1 MKRRVLAI
9 ASLLALAGCG
19 GEKLAIEEAKK
30 AVRVGLSDPASAE
43 FADVY
48 VVPYGKDDDGGES
61 YVVCGK
67 FNAKNQFGGYAG
79 YVRFRSMQHHPNS
92 GKPEVI
98 STAIETEPANAP
110 LGTKNNRQVF
120 TKNRQERVSGSKF
133 PSEERTCQQPKPQYS

>member
-1 MKRRVLAI
+1 MKRRLLAI
-9 ASLLALAGCG
+9 ASFLALAGCG

-30 AVRVGLSDPASAE
+30 AVRAGLSDPVSAE

-110 LGTKNNRQVF
+110 LGTKNKDSKTSSSF
-120 TKNRQERVSGSKF
+120 ERIYWNPFCVNEKQP
-133 PSEERTCQQPKPQYS
+133 PSFYEK

>member
-1 MKRRVLAI
+1 MKRRLLAI

-110 LGTKNNRQVF
+110 LGTKNKDSKTSSSF
-120 TKNRQERVSGSKF
+120 ERIYWNPLCANEKQP
-133 PSEERTCQQPKPQYS
+133 PSFYEK